1 MTDLSSK
8 PQCTP
13 LIRPLPPTLP
23 LKKLDRRHFE
33 IVIGNDVYLDY
44 KQKWNMWELEARIN
58 HGFQR
63 VCQSAGYICE
73 GWAEYDG
80 LTHGDIVTIYLTA
93 LSALPDELKQKIDDP
108 LFGKPLNLVP
118 ETYRES
124 FLSMFRGL
132 RCTILQWQ
140 PDAELIEEQT
150 KNFKEYLEKVDDPTT
165 SYPLDGKHCVHLTEF
180 QELMRTYPS
189 CETLLSL
196 RTQWNI
202 TRRRSLERLHMT
214 CNEKEFNWEESGT
227 PSLSLMRPILA
238 GDY

>member
-1 MTDLSSK
+1 MTDLSPK

-13 LIRPLPPTLP
+13 PTRPLPPTLP
-23 LKKLDRRHFE
+23 PKKLDRRHFE
-33 IVIGNDVYLDY
+33 IVIENDVYLDY
-44 KQKWNMWELEARIN
+44 KVKWDLGILEAGIN
-58 HGFQR
+58 HAFQR
-63 VCQSAGYICE
+63 VTQAAYTIHRH
-73 GWAEYDG
+73 GWPEYDG
-80 LTHGDIVTIYLTA
+80 LTPRDIVAIYRIA
-93 LSALPDELKQKIDDP
+93 YSALPEELKQKIDDP
-108 LFGKPLNLVP
+108 LFGKPLNVLP

-124 FLSMFRGL
+124 FLSMFKGL

-140 PDAELIEEQT
+140 PVAELIEEQT
-150 KNFKEYLEKVDDPTT
+150 KNFKEYLEAVEDPTT
-165 SYPLDGKHCVHLTEF
+165 SYPIDGKHYKRLTEF

-227 PSLSLMRPILA
+227 PSLMRPILA